1 MCPRRHDRIAL
12 FGLLWLAAAA
22 PHGTAEPDSTT
33 SQSAQCQAA
42 IAVAET
48 KYRLPPSL
56 LGTIARVESGRPV
69 GPLGAVQPW
78 PWTIDADG
86 QALFLVSRTVA
97 VARARQALEDGVRF
111 MDIGCLQVDWQ
122 LHPGA
127 FQSLDQAFD
136 PAANADYAARYL
148 VSLHAEAHGDW
159 NLAAGWYH
167 SHTLDLAAVYRVR
180 VAAMGAGILTGIGGP
195 EPLFQTAIR
204 QGSMRLATAAGG
216 TLVINIHRQPRAR
229 PGKAMSRCQIAH
241 ELAPLLAS
249 PVRGC

>member
-1 MCPRRHDRIAL
+1 MAGSALPRQT
-12 FGLLWLAAAA
+12 
-22 PHGTAEPDSTT
+22 PK
-33 SQSAQCQAA
+33 
-42 IAVAET
+42 V
-48 KYRLPPSL
+48 
-56 LGTIARVESGRPV
+56 
-69 GPLGAVQPW
+69 GAVCGNS
-78 PWTIDADG
+78 A
-86 QALFLVSRTVA
+86 RTVLCGGRA
-97 VARARQALEDGVRF
+97 VRRVPTA
-111 MDIGCLQVDWQ
+111 I
-122 LHPGA
+122 
-127 FQSLDQAFD
+127 
-136 PAANADYAARYL
+136 
-148 VSLHAEAHGDW
+148 
-159 NLAAGWYH
+159 H